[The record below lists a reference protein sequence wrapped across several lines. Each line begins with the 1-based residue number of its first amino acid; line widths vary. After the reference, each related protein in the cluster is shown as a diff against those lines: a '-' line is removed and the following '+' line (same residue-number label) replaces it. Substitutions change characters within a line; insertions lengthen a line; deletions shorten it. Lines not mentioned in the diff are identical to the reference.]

1 MILDNDDPDRTLAS
15 DRLSNGPVGW
25 PGDSTSLD
33 CPADWP
39 GAGNGAGVSLL
50 TVAGAGRGARQ
61 RSRQLDQLSH
71 GCPVDELA
79 AIDEALDRILAEER
93 RVLPG
98 SRGG

>member
-1 MILDNDDPDRTLAS
+1 MMTLGKVALDLFMAGVV
-15 DRLSNGPVGW
+15 LSLISMPPLLWCG
-25 PGDSTSLD
+25 S
-33 CPADWP
+33 
-39 GAGNGAGVSLL
+39 GAGVSLL
-50 TVAGAGRGARQ
+50 TVAGAGRRARQ